1 MPAFTVTYSPALL
14 ELVRRDGLR
23 CDGVEVG
30 PYLSPGEVRCAAREL
45 PGWRIEMHASGLG
58 LVPFT
63 RRRLVA
69 YLKVTD
75 SRWISC
81 HVRLLSALE
90 LRLGLRL
97 RIFVPLTN
105 PTRRKQG
112 MIDAVRRLKKWAPLP
127 VILENMPCSHAR
139 HRLECDPQ
147 VTSELLAACG
157 CDLLLDLAHARVG
170 AQRQGISPVEYLNQL
185 PLHKVRQIHLSGPR
199 LRAGYLYD
207 AHDAMEEEDYALL
220 DWALGH
226 SDPEVVTL
234 EYFRE
239 RETLRR
245 QVERVK
251 DILNITL

>member
-1 MPAFTVTYSPALL
+1 MPVFTVSYSTALL

-30 PYLSPGEVRCAAREL
+30 PYFSPGQVRRAASEL
-45 PGWRIEMHASGLG
+45 PGWRIELHASTLG
-58 LVPFT
+58 LRPFT
-63 RRRLVA
+63 RRPLEA
-69 YLKVTD
+69 YLKVTH

-90 LRLGLRL
+90 LRLALRL
-97 RIFVPLTN
+97 RVFLPMTH
-105 PTRRKQG
+105 PTQRMQG

-127 VILENMPCSHAR
+127 VILENMPCSHSR

-147 VTSELLAACG
+147 VTSEILAASG

-170 AQRQGISPVEYLNQL
+170 AQHYGLSPVEYLSQL
-185 PLHKVRQIHLSGPR
+185 PLEKVRQIHVSGPR
-199 LRAGYLYD
+199 MRGEYLYD
-207 AHDAMEEEDYALL
+207 AHEAMGEEDYALL

-226 SDPEVVTL
+226 CDPEVVTL

-239 RETLRR
+239 REALGE

-251 DILNITL
+251 MLMCR